1 MGIYNNGSIFGI
13 RIYNFNDDD
22 LSETLFEEVYV
33 DIMSNEEKRE
43 AYLFYTTLN
52 NKNDIFFKILTEC
65 ISTLDLNKKTYMNWY
80 PLSLDQ
86 FLENFSD

>member
-1 MGIYNNGSIFGI
+1 MGIYNNDSIFGI

-22 LSETLFEEVYV
+22 LSETLFEKVYV
-33 DIMSNEEKRE
+33 DIMSNEQKSE

-65 ISTLDLNKKTYMNWY
+65 ISTLDINKKTLMDWY

>member
-22 LSETLFEEVYV
+22 LSETLFEKVYV
-33 DIMSNEEKRE
+33 DIMSNEQKRE

-65 ISTLDLNKKTYMNWY
+65 ISTHDLNKKTLMDWY
-80 PLSLDQ
+80 PLMLDE